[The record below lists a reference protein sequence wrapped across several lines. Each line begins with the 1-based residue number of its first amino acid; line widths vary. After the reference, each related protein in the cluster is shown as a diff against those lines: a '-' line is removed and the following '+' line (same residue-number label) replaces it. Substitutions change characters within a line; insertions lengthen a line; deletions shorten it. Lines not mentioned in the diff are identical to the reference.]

1 MSSVCESDE
10 LSSAPPY
17 YKVRHI
23 LRIAGWNVLVLVV
36 GLLLIL
42 CVGEVYLR
50 LAMPFAAPFGYVIWP
65 TRFVADVGLTYEP
78 LSEVRKTDLREFWT
92 TDRSNSLGF
101 LDREPLSIED
111 SDPTCHITVIGDSFV
126 AASEVPIL
134 EKMHVRLEQLVV
146 ESSLGFSITT
156 SAFGFPGTAQIMQMP
171 YYEHYARQLSPKL
184 VVLLFVRNDFLG
196 NSPGLYSMR
205 RGWDPDHAPHV
216 VASRSPEG
224 TVELRPP
231 DLNYLNFYRPL
242 PWQTDAIRYLTKVS
256 YLASYLNSR
265 GVIDRW
271 LPYHET
277 ELSRMEWGK
286 KLTQRPQYRHIFDD
300 WEPSTVLS
308 RMEKEMLD
316 QSAPAFREAFEYTAF
331 ALEEFKRRTERDE
344 AELVVIAESTTMGGQ
359 RGGGGAWFKL
369 LMSITESKSIPLL
382 SMYDYVVERG
392 GDPAEVS
399 LTHDVHWSSAGH
411 EYAAEVLFE
420 YLKQNEEICTGT
432 GSG

>member
-1 MSSVCESDE
+1 MKMSSVCESDK
-10 LSSAPPY
+10 LPSASPY
-17 YKVRHI
+17 YKARHI
-23 LRIAGWNVLVLVV
+23 LRIAGWNVLALVV

-42 CVGEVYLR
+42 CVAEVYLR
-50 LAMPFAAPFGYVIWP
+50 ISMPFAAPFGYVIWP

-78 LSEVRKTDLREFWT
+78 LAEVRKTDLREFWT

-101 LDREPLSIED
+101 IDRESLSIED
-111 SDPTCHITVIGDSFV
+111 SDSTCHITVIGDSFV

-134 EKMHVRLEQLVV
+134 EKMHVRLEQLVA

-156 SAFGFPGTAQIMQMP
+156 SAFGFPGTAQISQIP

-216 VASRSPEG
+216 VAGRSLEG
-224 TVELRPP
+224 TIELRPP
-231 DLNYLNFYRPL
+231 DPNYLNFNRPL

-256 YLASYLNSR
+256 YLASWLNSR
-265 GVIDRW
+265 GVIDRL

-277 ELSRMEWGK
+277 ESLRVEWGEE
-286 KLTQRPQYRHIFDD
+286 LTQRPQYRHIFDD
-300 WEPSTVLS
+300 WEPTTVLS
-308 RMEKEMLD
+308 RMEYEMLD
-316 QSAPAFREAFEYTAF
+316 QSAPAFLEAFEYTTF

-344 AELVVIAESTTMGGQ
+344 AELVVIAEATTMGGEQ
-359 RGGGGAWFKL
+359 DAWFKL
-369 LMSITESKSIPLL
+369 LMSITESRSIPLL
-382 SMYDYVVERG
+382 SMHDYVVARG

-411 EYAAEVLFE
+411 EYAGEVVFE
-420 YLKQNEEICTGT
+420 YLKQNEEICTGN